1 MPRPRWPHLLREV
14 SRHGTVRWVVRIG
27 HGPRIALEETYGTR
41 EFEDAYHSAI
51 SNAGNDSGKAS
62 RTRTSEGTLSWLV
75 ARYQASSAWST
86 LAKATQRQRI
96 NFFKGTLTIA
106 AEMPYKDIT
115 RKHLIE
121 GREARQ
127 HTPSQANNW
136 LDAMRRLFA
145 WAVEQEFL
153 TVNPVEGVKNVK
165 RPKSGGFESWTE
177 DDVDAFERKWGVGSR
192 ERLAFAILLYT
203 GLRRGDASRL
213 GRQHVK
219 SGAFTIRAEKTGT
232 QLTIP
237 ILPELQCIIDAN
249 PKWGSL
255 SYICSENGKPM
266 TKESFGNWFG
276 KACRAAG
283 VNKSAHGLR
292 KLAATRLAN
301 AGVSEAELDAI
312 MGWTPGSGMSRV
324 YTRNRD
330 TERLARQAANKLAT
344 SYSQPDRKVGN
355 EGEKP

>member
-1 MPRPRWPHLLREV
+1 
-14 SRHGTVRWVVRIG
+14 
-27 HGPRIALEETYGTR
+27 
-41 EFEDAYHSAI
+41 
-51 SNAGNDSGKAS
+51 
-62 RTRTSEGTLSWLV
+62 
-75 ARYQASSAWST
+75 
-86 LAKATQRQRI
+86 
-96 NFFKGTLTIA
+96 
-106 AEMPYKDIT
+106 MPYKDIT
-115 RKHLIE
+115 RKHIIE

-165 RPKSGGFESWTE
+165 RPKNNGFEPWVE
-177 DDVDAFERKWGVGSR
+177 NDVDAFERRWRVGSR
-192 ERLAFAILLYT
+192 ERLALSICLYT
-203 GLRRGDASRL
+203 GLRRGDAARL
-213 GRQHVK
+213 GRQHIRN
-219 SGAFTIRAEKTGT
+219 GAFQIRAEKTGT

-237 ILPELQCIIDAN
+237 ILPELQSIIDRT
-249 PKWGSL
+249 KIGTLTFISTE
-255 SYICSENGKPM
+255 SGKPL

-276 KACRAAG
+276 AACRAAR

-292 KLAATRLAN
+292 KLAATRLID

-324 YTRNRD
+324 YARNRD
-330 TERLARQAANKLAT
+330 TERLARQAVNKLAT

-355 EGEKP
+355 EGQKD